1 MAKSGSGSRKKPA
14 VSRKRAAP
22 SQKRPAASA
31 GKPAASAGKPA
42 RSRPQAAPQPRP
54 LMPRWLKYTLAGLI
68 LFTVTLR
75 TGPLIPLLV
84 CAFALGLGVWQLWQ
98 RRARMWWT
106 GAMFLAVG
114 LYVLGMF
121 LMRWYAPLW
130 WLFFAAWIF
139 VIVTL
144 VAEAGRSMEQRKAAR
159 QG

>member
-1 MAKSGSGSRKKPA
+1 MAKSGTGSQKKPA
-14 VSRKRAAP
+14 ASP
-22 SQKRPAASA
+22 KRPAASHKRPVSSA
-31 GKPAASAGKPA
+31 GKPAASRAQAGPP
-42 RSRPQAAPQPRP
+42 SPRP
-54 LMPRWLKYTLAGLI
+54 VMPRWLKYALAGLI

-75 TGPLIPLLV
+75 TGPMIPLFV

-121 LMRWYAPLW
+121 LTHLYAPLW
-130 WLFFAAWIF
+130 FFFFAAWIF

-144 VAEAGRSMEQRKAAR
+144 VAEAGRSMEQRKAQR
-159 QG
+159 MR

>member
-1 MAKSGSGSRKKPA
+1 
-14 VSRKRAAP
+14 
-22 SQKRPAASA
+22 
-31 GKPAASAGKPA
+31 
-42 RSRPQAAPQPRP
+42 
-54 LMPRWLKYTLAGLI
+54 MPRWLKYTLAGLI

-121 LMRWYAPLW
+121 LTRWYAPLW
-130 WLFFAAWIF
+130 FFFFAAWIF

>member
-1 MAKSGSGSRKKPA
+1 MAKSGTGSQKKPA
-14 VSRKRAAP
+14 ASRKR
-22 SQKRPAASA
+22 PATSA
-31 GKPAASAGKPA
+31 GKPPASRPKPA
-42 RSRPQAAPQPRP
+42 APPRP
-54 LMPRWLKYTLAGLI
+54 VMPRWLKYTLAGLI